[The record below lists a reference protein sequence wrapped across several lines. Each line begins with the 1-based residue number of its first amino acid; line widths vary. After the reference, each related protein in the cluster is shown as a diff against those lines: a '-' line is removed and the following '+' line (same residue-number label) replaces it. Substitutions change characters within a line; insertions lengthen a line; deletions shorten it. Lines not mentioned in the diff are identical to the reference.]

1 MPALRN
7 LKEYHLK
14 AIDSKLARGITLLEK
29 PTLAQREKLFLVSTK
44 RDTVRSL
51 REILANAQHYELGPH
66 QIEILKSL
74 ITSARK
80 ARTRDEVERILSKTC
95 GLRVKK
101 H

>member
-7 LKEYHLK
+7 LKEAHLK
-14 AIDSKLARGITLLEK
+14 AIDSKLVRGIELLEK
-29 PTLAQREKLFLVSTK
+29 SKLVQSEKIFLLVTK

-51 REILANAQHYELGPH
+51 RKILANAEHYELGPH

-95 GLRVKK
+95 GLRIKK